1 MLIGF
6 LLIFLTGC
14 VKENNSNVSNPK
26 KEIYV
31 SNYIFETRTSE
42 VLVLDENLNLVKAL
56 FIEVNPIPI
65 KAAMNLMGFNVGK
78 PRMPLTEMEPANQ
91 ERLKKE
97 MNNCNIK
104 TVA

>member
-6 LLIFLTGC
+6 FLIFLTGC

-31 SNYIFETRTSE
+31 SNYTFETRTSE

-56 FIEVNPIPI
+56 KPKGGMYLYSDDTEGLIYSYGSDRTIAKINAKNKKVENVNLNEGVI
-65 KAAMNLMGFNVGK
+65 KK
-78 PRMPLTEMEPANQ
+78 
-91 ERLKKE
+91 
-97 MNNCNIK
+97 
-104 TVA
+104 

>member
-6 LLIFLTGC
+6 FLIFLTGC

-56 FIEVNPIPI
+56 KPKGGMYLYSDDTEGLIYSYGLDRTIAKINAKNKKVENVNLNEGGI
-65 KAAMNLMGFNVGK
+65 KK
-78 PRMPLTEMEPANQ
+78 
-91 ERLKKE
+91 
-97 MNNCNIK
+97 
-104 TVA
+104 